1 MYLKLLCTV
10 YLKLLCTVYPKLPI
24 LFTFD
29 GLSLTVWQIDKWWIH
44 FSFSHSVFFW
54 RKLLLPLICLFFCSL
69 HTDSFVWR
77 NCCCRWS
84 PCCFVHY
91 IQIDL
96 FGEIVA
102 AVDLL
107 VVLFIIQNDLA
118 WLLQVKL
125 LLEELQFDRRF
136 VEISWFTTSS
146 STRIQNVAAFST
158 ETYSLTTVFIFISHG
173 ASFKFFFRTPF
184 LFPFVRLFYL
194 SARIPCFSILEP
206 SVIFTLVSEI

>member
-1 MYLKLLCTV
+1 MC
-10 YLKLLCTVYPKLPI
+10 
-24 LFTFD
+24 
-29 GLSLTVWQIDKWWIH
+29 
-44 FSFSHSVFFW
+44 FFGE
-54 RKLLLPLICLFFCSL
+54 
-69 HTDSFVWR
+69 

-84 PCCFVHY
+84 ACFFVHY
-91 IQIDL
+91 IQIHLFEEIVAAVDL
-96 FGEIVA
+96 LVVLFIIYRLICLEKIVA

-206 SVIFTLVSEI
+206 SVIVTLVSEI